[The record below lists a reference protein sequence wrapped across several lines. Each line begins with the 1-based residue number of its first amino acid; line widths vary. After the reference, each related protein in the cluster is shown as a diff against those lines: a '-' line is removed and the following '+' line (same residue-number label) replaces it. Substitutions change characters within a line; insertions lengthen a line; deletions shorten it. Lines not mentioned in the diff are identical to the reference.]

1 MNLLKIEMTQSQKNI
16 IVISAAA
23 LFVLLLLW
31 VFLYLPG
38 SKEIT
43 SLKNELSSTQQQIQG
58 IEALLSGSQ
67 SRDEAI
73 RILKQR
79 QLYLSNKFP
88 RQEEESLRLIP
99 EVARKMNISVVSL
112 QPGLRSEFLDEA
124 GRQVVIDGKTASYL
138 PITME
143 VVCFY
148 KDMVSY
154 LTELKNS
161 LPAFISVVSLN
172 VVKDNQLNGKVRST
186 IGFNLYLLI

>member
-1 MNLLKIEMTQSQKNI
+1 MDLPKIEITQNQKNI
-16 IVISAAA
+16 IIISAVL

-31 VFLYLPG
+31 VFLYFPG
-38 SKEIT
+38 SKEIAG
-43 SLKNELSSTQQQIQG
+43 LKIELALTQQQIKS
-58 IEALLSGSQ
+58 IEELLSGSQ

-73 RILKQR
+73 RVLKQR

-88 RQEEESLRLIP
+88 QQEEESLRLIP

-112 QPGLRSEFLDEA
+112 RPGSRGEFLDQS

-154 LTELKNS
+154 LAELKNV

-172 VVKDNQLNGKVRST
+172 VVKDNQLNGRVRST